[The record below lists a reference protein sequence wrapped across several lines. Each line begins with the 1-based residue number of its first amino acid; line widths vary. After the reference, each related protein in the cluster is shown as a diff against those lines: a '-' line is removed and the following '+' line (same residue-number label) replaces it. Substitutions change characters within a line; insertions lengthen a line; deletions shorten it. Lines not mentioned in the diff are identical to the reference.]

1 MNEGNK
7 TVKKI
12 LVAEDDEASREII
25 VRLVESLGFIAIQ
38 SANGKTALA
47 VLLDNPDIRLLICD
61 VMMPEL
67 DGIMLIKILRGKQVF
82 EKLPIIIIS
91 GVAVIN
97 EINHLMELG
106 PTVFLDKPIDSSAL
120 KKKLA
125 EMLPAT

>member
-1 MNEGNK
+1 
-7 TVKKI
+7 VKKI
-12 LVAEDDEASREII
+12 LVAEDDDVSRELI
-25 VRLVESLGFIAIQ
+25 VRTVESLGCLTVQ

-67 DGIMLIKILRGKQVF
+67 DGIMLIKILRGKQDF
-82 EKLPIIIIS
+82 ENLPIIIIS

-106 PTVFLDKPIDSSAL
+106 PTVFLEKPIEISEL
-120 KKKLA
+120 KKLVT
-125 EMLPAT
+125 EMLSGD